1 MNAQELFLDVS
12 SGRFLDGESTIP
24 TNKPAFFSDEQRR
37 IKLAVRKVRNN
48 RLSSVTPSTN
58 ARYKIRLGNAT
69 QKLADATDVPTAP
82 VVLVTALGSVVT
94 SPASQA
100 TGLGVVST
108 YSPVTATFE
117 ATVSTETAVTAQF
130 SVTFK
135 TNPAITALFKTDI
148 VYVAPVTASVTV
160 GILTTVTQFVATT
173 ATSLTSTTFSYISTS
188 TFSAPLQESPN
199 VFNFLNA
206 KVPNLGRPYRALS
219 PLYLTAQMNTPIAA
233 SFSCSFAGGSV
244 STISL
249 VAEGAGYPNG
259 LYPLT
264 FSGGGATAG
273 TVTAVAEVSTN
284 NGKVQSITLT
294 NGGSGY
300 ASAPTATLFTPAKS
314 LSAISPTNSRGT
326 VGGRSRFEWVL
337 GRTAG
342 DKAPIRFTN
351 PDTTSIVTNTSVPSA
366 FLQFVEGTTWEIN
379 INNNGYGYVATPT
392 VTHDDA
398 PASTAKIKINR
409 FGDGFAIT
417 VSTSGISYI
426 SDGGLPIIPN
436 GSIVNQNTGI
446 YGLAEARYVI
456 NASRSSQT
464 TISFFENVNANSIDQ
479 ELFNFNELDYANK
492 IFYGSVTGSVI
503 QNALIRASVP
513 ALTSGYN
520 VIGGRLIGSE
530 TTRTRQGGGL
540 YETEFE
546 ILDYGKSY
554 TNPRLSSFTPI
565 QPLSS
570 LQSGQSIFQS
580 PIDSVVTISTVA
592 INSFVATI
600 ISQSPTVATRSG
612 RTATEYFIEDGGF
625 GFVSSAIGTAFSGYT
640 STVVTQT
647 TTAGGLIVSTSA
659 GIVTTASLTA
669 YPRAYIS
676 GTYDCQVQSPVSGTT
691 AKIQLIVSSTT
702 ASVVILNGG
711 SGYTSAPIITAP
723 LPNGRNGYVSL
734 LSSLNNPSGYT
745 AGVSVGLLFSASAAT
760 GGTAEGEFA
769 LKTSKFTYASIL
781 AGTSDT
787 DYVVYNGVST
797 DPFQALG
804 VREKYEPPIPQNAKI
819 VYSSDSKIVGQ
830 KESVSGSLGSLRI
843 QEIREKTITYMEYR
857 VTNPGFG
864 YTTPPLAIGEN
875 PSKSTGGEIKS
886 IRLMNRPVGYNLDTT
901 YDCSV
906 ATSPVSNGTAQLS
919 FKLIDVERTTIL
931 TRGSSTVEVYP
942 DPEVL
947 ASEFSSFQQYDIVL
961 GPPRVYDESLVE
973 IEQSSSN
980 LVFSSRDRYIGITHN
995 LGSGYTTAPT
1005 ITAPAPDSL
1014 DYGKIVGLKLTNTPV
1029 GYKPNN
1035 QYQLTISESPQAD
1048 GRATAKF
1055 SVSSLG
1061 VISAEIQDAGFGY
1074 ITKPTIT
1081 APAPD
1086 LDQGF
1091 LTGVSVSTL
1100 GRGFAPGSYIC
1111 NITDAP
1117 SGGET
1122 ASVNFNVDNIGI
1134 GSFEV
1139 SNVGRGYVT
1148 APSISVPTPSGNIV
1162 KSITISCKGS
1172 YYEPHTASFTLND
1185 SSGSSV
1191 SLGSPIL
1198 SSGRIELIPVIFGGY
1213 GYSNTPAIQFSAP
1226 TEPIPSPL
1234 EASFVEGDFNI
1245 TTASANAILTTASQR
1260 DILMEVYETDGTNE
1274 QVVAQATVSLAKRVL
1289 E

>member
-24 TNKPAFFSDEQRR
+24 TNKPSFFSDEQRR
-37 IKLAVRKVRNN
+37 IKLAVRKVKNN
-48 RLSSVTPSTN
+48 RLSTVTPSTN
-58 ARYKIRLGNAT
+58 ARYKIRLGTLT
-69 QKLADATDVPTAP
+69 QKLADGIDVPTAP
-82 VVLVTALGSVVT
+82 VVLITALGSIVT

-108 YSPVTATFE
+108 YSAVTATFE
-117 ATVSTETAVTAQF
+117 ATVSTQTAVTAQF

-160 GILTTVTQFVATT
+160 AILTTVTQFVATT
-173 ATSLTSTTFSYISTS
+173 ATSLTTTTFSYISTS
-188 TFSAPLQESPN
+188 TFSAPLQDSPN
-199 VFNFLNA
+199 IFNFLNR
-206 KVPNLGRPYRALS
+206 KVPNLGQPYRALP
-219 PLYLTAQMNTPIAA
+219 PLSLTAQMNTPIAA
-233 SFSCSFAGGSV
+233 SFSCSFDGGSV

-273 TVTAVAEVSTN
+273 TVTAIAEVSTN

-314 LSAISPTNSRGT
+314 LSSILPTNSRGT

-409 FGDGFAIT
+409 FGSGFALT

-426 SDGGLPIIPN
+426 SNGGLPIIPN
-436 GSIVNQNTGI
+436 RGIANQDTGI
-446 YGLAEARYVI
+446 YGLAGANYGI
-456 NASRSSQT
+456 NTSKSSQT
-464 TISFFENVNANSIDQ
+464 TISFFENNNANSIDQ

-513 ALTSGYN
+513 APTSGYN
-520 VIGGRLIGSE
+520 VIGGRLISGE

-554 TNPRLSSFTPI
+554 TNPRLSVFTPI

-580 PIDSVVTISTVA
+580 PIDSVVTIPTVA
-592 INSFVATI
+592 TNSFVATI

-625 GFVSSAIGTAFSGYT
+625 GFSKSAIGTAFSGYT

-691 AKIQLIVSSTT
+691 AKIQLVVSSTT

-769 LKTSKFTYASIL
+769 LKTSKFTSAFPLAST
-781 AGTSDT
+781 ADT
-787 DYVVYNGVST
+787 DYVIYNGVST

-804 VREKYEPPIPQNAKI
+804 VKEKYEPPIPKNAKI
-819 VYSSDSKIVGQ
+819 VSLSDVRNVG
-830 KESVSGSLGSLRI
+830 KKDSIGNGYGF
-843 QEIREKTITYMEYR
+843 QEINERTITYLEYQ

-864 YTTPPLAIGEN
+864 YITPPLAIGEN
-875 PSKSTGGEIKS
+875 PSKSTGGEIQS

-919 FKLIDVERTTIL
+919 FKLIDVERITIL
-931 TRGSSTVEVYP
+931 TRGRPTVEVYP
-942 DPEVL
+942 KPEVL
-947 ASEFSSFQQYDIVL
+947 KSEFSSFQLYDSIAKTFERAYDASIPKSSNNMVL
-961 GPPRVYDESLVE
+961 G
-973 IEQSSSN
+973 
-980 LVFSSRDRYIGITHN
+980 SRDRYIGITHN

-1029 GYKPNN
+1029 GYKRNN
-1035 QYQLTISESPQAD
+1035 EYQLTISESPQAD
-1048 GRATAKF
+1048 GRAVAKF

-1061 VISAEIQDAGFGY
+1061 VISTQIQDAGFGY

-1081 APAPD
+1081 AESPS
-1086 LDQGF
+1086 LDQGS
-1091 LTGVSVSTL
+1091 LAGVSVSTL

-1111 NITDAP
+1111 DVTDAP
-1117 SGGET
+1117 SGGRT
-1122 ASVNFNVDNIGI
+1122 AVINFNTNERGVGV
-1134 GSFEV
+1134 FEI
-1139 SNVGRGYVT
+1139 SNAGRGYVT
-1148 APSISVPTPSGNIV
+1148 APSISVPTPFGNTI

-1172 YYEPHTASFTLND
+1172 YYAPQTALFLIND
-1185 SSGSSV
+1185 STGSGV
-1191 SLGSPIL
+1191 SLGLPIL
-1198 SSGRIELIPVIFGGY
+1198 SSGGIELIPVIAGGY

-1234 EASFVEGDFNI
+1234 ESSFVDGDFNI
-1245 TTASANAILTTASQR
+1245 TTASANAILSTSTQK

-1289 E
+1289 K

>member
-1 MNAQELFLDVS
+1 M
-12 SGRFLDGESTIP
+12 
-24 TNKPAFFSDEQRR
+24 
-37 IKLAVRKVRNN
+37 
-48 RLSSVTPSTN
+48 
-58 ARYKIRLGNAT
+58 RLGTAT
-69 QKLADATDVPTAP
+69 QKLADAIDVPTAP
-82 VVLVTALGSVVT
+82 VVLITALGSVVT

-100 TGLGVVST
+100 TGLGIVAT
-108 YSPVTATFE
+108 YSPITATFE
-117 ATVSTETAVTAQF
+117 ATVSTQTAVTAQF
-130 SVTFK
+130 VASFRT
-135 TNPAITALFKTDI
+135 TPAITALFNTSI

-173 ATSLTSTTFSYISTS
+173 ATVLTSTTFSYISTS
-188 TFSAPLQESPN
+188 TFSAPLQDSPN
-199 VFNFLNA
+199 IFNFLNTKA
-206 KVPNLGRPYRALS
+206 VESSPPYRALT
-219 PLYLTAQMNTPIAA
+219 PLSLTAQMNTPIAA
-233 SFSCSFAGGSV
+233 VFLCSFSSGSV

-249 VAEGAGYPNG
+249 VGEGAGYPNG

-314 LSAISPTNSRGT
+314 LSAISPTNSSGT

-379 INNNGYGYVATPT
+379 INNNGYGYSATPT

-409 FGDGFAIT
+409 SGRGFALT

-426 SDGGLPIIPN
+426 SNGGLPIIPN
-436 GSIVNQNTGI
+436 SSVAAQDTGI
-446 YGLAEARYVI
+446 YGLAGLDYYVDMKKL
-456 NASRSSQT
+456 SSQT
-464 TISFFENVNANSIDQ
+464 TISLYKGNTADAID
-479 ELFNFNELDYANK
+479 ERLFNFNETDYANK
-492 IFYGSVTGSVI
+492 IFYGSITGSVI

-520 VIGGRLIGSE
+520 VITDDSSG
-530 TTRTRQGGGL
+530 TQNTKTQQGGGL
-540 YETEFE
+540 FETEFE

-554 TNPRLSSFTPI
+554 TNPRLSVFTPI

-580 PIDSVVTISTVA
+580 PIDSVVTIPTVA
-592 INSFVATI
+592 TNSFVATI

-625 GFVSSAIGTAFSGYT
+625 GFSKSAIGTAFSGYQ

-702 ASVVILNGG
+702 ASVVIINGG
-711 SGYTSAPIITAP
+711 SGYTSAPIVTAP
-723 LPNGRNGYVSL
+723 LPNGRNGYVTL
-734 LSSLNNPSGYT
+734 LSPLNNPSGYT
-745 AGVSVGLLFSASAAT
+745 AGVSVGLLFAPSAAT

-769 LKTSKFTYASIL
+769 LKTSRYIYASAI
-781 AGTSDT
+781 ASVSETSYLT
-787 DYVVYNGVST
+787 YEGVST
-797 DPFQALG
+797 DPFGQLG
-804 VREKYEPPIPQNAKI
+804 VRTKYDPPISANAKI
-819 VYSSDSKIVGQ
+819 TSKTNSKVVAKNTSGTQSISEYIVTY
-830 KESVSGSLGSLRI
+830 LDYRI
-843 QEIREKTITYMEYR
+843 
-857 VTNPGFG
+857 TNSGFG
-864 YTTPPLAIGEN
+864 YTVAPTVLAQA
-875 PSKSTGGEIKS
+875 PSKSTGGEIAEF
-886 IRLMNRPVGYNLDTT
+886 ILTNRPVGYNFSTN

-906 ATSPVSNGTAQLS
+906 ATSPLDNGTAQLS
-919 FKLIDVERTTIL
+919 FSLIEFDRTLITDSKGDTTVIMNPDPKEVQSKYSSFNQYDSTTIFNSFRAGSKSGSLL
-931 TRGSSTVEVYP
+931 TK
-942 DPEVL
+942 DK
-947 ASEFSSFQQYDIVL
+947 
-961 GPPRVYDESLVE
+961 
-973 IEQSSSN
+973 
-980 LVFSSRDRYIGITHN
+980 YIGITFN
-995 LGSGYTTAPT
+995 GGFGYTTSPT
-1005 ITAPAPDSL
+1005 ITAPTPDSTNV
-1014 DYGKIVGLKLTNTPV
+1014 GQIIGLKLTNTPI

-1035 QYQLTISESPQAD
+1035 EYQLTIGGSPQAD
-1048 GRATAKF
+1048 GGASAKF

-1061 VISAEIQDAGFGY
+1061 VISTEIQAAGFGY
-1074 ITKPTIT
+1074 TTKPTIT
-1081 APAPD
+1081 APSPN

-1091 LTGVSVSTL
+1091 LTGISVSTL

-1122 ASVNFNVDNIGI
+1122 ASVNFNVNNIGI

-1139 SNVGRGYVT
+1139 SRVGRGYIT
-1148 APSISVPTPSGNIV
+1148 APSISVPTPFGNIV

-1172 YYEPHTASFTLND
+1172 YYEPHTALFTLND

-1198 SSGRIELIPVIFGGY
+1198 SGGGIELIPVIFGGY

-1226 TEPIPSPL
+1226 TEPIPNQL
-1234 EASFVEGDFNI
+1234 EKSFVEGDFNI
-1245 TTASANAILTTASQR
+1245 TTASANAILSTATQK

>member
-24 TNKPAFFSDEQRR
+24 ANKPAFFSDEQRR
-37 IKLAVRKVRNN
+37 IKVGVRKVKNN
-48 RLSSVTPSTN
+48 KLSAVTPSTN
-58 ARYKIRLGNAT
+58 ARYKIRLGTAT
-69 QKLADATDVPTAP
+69 QKLADATDVSTAP
-82 VVLVTALGSVVT
+82 VVLITALGSVVT

-100 TGLGVVST
+100 TGLGIVAT

-130 SVTFK
+130 VASFSIT
-135 TNPAITALFKTDI
+135 PAVTALFKSNI
-148 VYVAPVTASVTV
+148 VYIAPVTASVTV

-173 ATSLTSTTFSYISTS
+173 ATTITSTTFSYISTS

-206 KVPNLGRPYRALS
+206 KVPNLGQPYRTLS

-233 SFSCSFAGGSV
+233 SFSCSFVGGSV

-436 GSIVNQNTGI
+436 GSIVNQDAGI
-446 YGLAEARYVI
+446 YALAGARYGI
-456 NASRSSQT
+456 NTSRSSQT
-464 TISFFENVNANSIDQ
+464 TISFFENVGANSIDQ

-520 VIGGRLIGSE
+520 VIGGRLIGGE

-554 TNPRLSSFTPI
+554 TSPRLFSYTPI

-570 LQSGQSIFQS
+570 LQSGESIFQS
-580 PIDSVVTISTVA
+580 PINSVVTIPAVA
-592 INSFVATI
+592 TNSFVATL

-612 RTATEYFIEDGGF
+612 RTATEYFIQDGGF
-625 GFVSSAIGTAFSGYT
+625 GFVSSAIGTAFSGYQ

-659 GIVTTASLTA
+659 GIVTTASLVA
-669 YPRAYIS
+669 YPKAYIN

-691 AKIQLIVSSTT
+691 AKIQLIVSSAT
-702 ASVVILNGG
+702 ASVVIIDGG
-711 SGYTSAPIITAP
+711 SGYTSAPIVTAP

-734 LSSLNNPSGYT
+734 LSPLNNPSGYT
-745 AGVSVGLLFSASAAT
+745 AGVSVGLLFAPSAAT

-769 LKTSKFTYASIL
+769 LKTSRYIYASAI
-781 AGTSDT
+781 ASVSETSYLT
-787 DYVVYNGVST
+787 YEGVST
-797 DPFQALG
+797 DPFGQLG
-804 VREKYEPPIPQNAKI
+804 VRNKYDPPIPANAKI
-819 VYSSDSKIVGQ
+819 VAKSGIKIVAQNESGSQ
-830 KESVSGSLGSLRI
+830 SVSEYIVTYLDYRI
-843 QEIREKTITYMEYR
+843 
-857 VTNPGFG
+857 TNSGFG
-864 YTTPPLAIGEN
+864 YTVAPSVLSEA
-875 PSKSTGGEIKS
+875 PSKSTGGDI
-886 IRLMNRPVGYNLDTT
+886 IRPRLTNRPVGYNFDTN

-906 ATSPVSNGTAQLS
+906 ATSPLDNGTAQLS
-919 FKLIDVERTTIL
+919 FALFEVERVIAYNAKIDRTTISL
-931 TRGSSTVEVYP
+931 TPDPKGFEQNYSSLDQYDSTVVFNNFKSN
-942 DPEVL
+942 
-947 ASEFSSFQQYDIVL
+947 A
-961 GPPRVYDESLVE
+961 ESYL
-973 IEQSSSN
+973 IISK
-980 LVFSSRDRYIGITHN
+980 DKYIGIRFN
-995 LGSGYTTAPT
+995 GGFGYTTSPT
-1005 ITAPAPDSL
+1005 ITAPTPDSTNV
-1014 DYGKIVGLKLTNTPV
+1014 GQIIGLKLTNTPV
-1029 GYKPNN
+1029 GYRPNN
-1035 QYQLTISESPQAD
+1035 DYQLTIDQSPSAD

-1061 VISAEIQDAGFGY
+1061 VISAQVDNAGFGY

-1081 APAPD
+1081 AASPD

-1122 ASVNFNVDNIGI
+1122 ASVNFNVDAFGV

-1139 SNVGRGYVT
+1139 SRLGRGYVT
-1148 APSISVPTPSGNIV
+1148 APSISVPTPFGNTI

-1172 YYEPHTASFTLND
+1172 YYEPSTALFSLND
-1185 SSGSSV
+1185 SSGSAV

-1198 SSGRIELIPVIFGGY
+1198 SGGKIELIPVIFGGY

-1234 EASFVEGDFNI
+1234 EASFVEGDLNI
-1245 TTASANAILTTASQR
+1245 TTASANAILSTATQR